1 MQFHGDTLDYD
12 FIELI
17 DVTDVTRVQFT
28 VRKKI
33 WLFPIKIAD
42 GIRNNCSRSETSA
55 LMADVGRNWMRRH
68 VTPLIRRVGW
78 FTYTYKY
85 IEIQIDILAN
95 RTRNNE
101 KKNNK
106 CKFVCMMV
114 AIQPTRL
121 NETKVGQMLIA
132 SLDSHQEK
140 YGIKIEGT
148 G

>member
-55 LMADVGRNWMRRH
+55 LMADVGRN
-68 VTPLIRRVGW
+68 
-78 FTYTYKY
+78 
-85 IEIQIDILAN
+85 
-95 RTRNNE
+95 
-101 KKNNK
+101 
-106 CKFVCMMV
+106 
-114 AIQPTRL
+114 
-121 NETKVGQMLIA
+121 
-132 SLDSHQEK
+132 
-140 YGIKIEGT
+140 
-148 G
+148 